1 MSSDMPRTPDENE
14 SEAAQYRVLQAKR
27 IVVACERLGYG
38 DPTAITPDQAEQVR
52 AEIAANRDAIDAT
65 VAQRWPETF
74 GGLE

>member
-1 MSSDMPRTPDENE
+1 MGSDMPPTPDENE
-14 SEAAQYRVLQAKR
+14 SEAQYRVLQAKR

-38 DPTAITPDQAEQVR
+38 DPRAITPEQAERVR
-52 AEIAANRDAIDAT
+52 AEVTANRDAIDAA